1 MLHNCNSWHRDPE
14 PRLHIP
20 IVTNPGSLFVVNHH
34 LTYLLADWSFYF
46 PGTQGYYAALNGGK
60 KRCVHIVVA
69 LSYPPVTS

>member
-1 MLHNCNSWHRDPE
+1 M
-14 PRLHIP
+14 
-20 IVTNPGSLFVVNHH
+20 TNPGSLFVVNHH

-46 PGTQGYYAALNGGK
+46 PGTQGYHAALNGGK